1 MNISLTKSS
10 FKPPRNII
18 VFILIFTSLFF
29 SSCTNVDPDAP
40 WPNAKVYSDSSQLI
54 KVRSGE
60 QFIIKFAMEYNLLPV
75 IKQIYD
81 TNFVILIDRKLNFTD
96 EPDGPPAYSWFLF
109 KSLKEGETQ
118 ISIQHFTHLVE
129 SLINQETFTV
139 EIK

>member
-1 MNISLTKSS
+1 MSTFLKNSRL
-10 FKPPRNII
+10 KPSGILLAFVL
-18 VFILIFTSLFF
+18 VFIPFVCTA
-29 SSCTNVDPDAP
+29 CTNVDPDAP
-40 WPNAKVYSDSSQLI
+40 WPNAKVYSDSSQQI
-54 KVRSGE
+54 KVRNGD

-75 IKQIYD
+75 VKQIYD
-81 TNFVILIDRKLNFTD
+81 TNLVILIDRKLNFTD

-109 KSLKEGETQ
+109 KSLKKGETQ